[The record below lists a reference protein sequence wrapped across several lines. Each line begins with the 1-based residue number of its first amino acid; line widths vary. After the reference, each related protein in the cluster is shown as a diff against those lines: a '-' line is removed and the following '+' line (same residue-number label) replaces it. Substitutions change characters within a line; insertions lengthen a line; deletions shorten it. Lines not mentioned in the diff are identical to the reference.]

1 MRTTLT
7 LEDDLAAVLKERASG
22 SGRSFQEVVNQTI
35 RQGLGQR
42 VAGHVDPPRTRRHH
56 FGFRP
61 GIGLDKLNH
70 LVDELEAEAF
80 VARHERET
88 GLD

>member
-7 LEDDLAAVLKERASG
+7 LEDDLAAVLKERASE
-22 SGRSFQEVVNQTI
+22 SGRSFKEVVNQTI

-42 VAGHVDPPRTRRHH
+42 DVGRGDPPRTKPHH

-61 GIGLDKLNH
+61 GIDLDKLNH

-88 GLD
+88 GPD

>member
-42 VAGHVDPPRTRRHH
+42 AAGHGDPPRTRPHR

-61 GIGLDKLNH
+61 GIDLDKLNH
-70 LVDELEAEAF
+70 LVDELDAEASL
-80 VARHERET
+80 APHERE